1 MKFYCDSCQ
10 TKYSIADEKVR
21 GKVLKVR
28 CKKCSHII
36 TVREAKTPQSSAP
49 VQHSQ
54 PREKNSPPPPPP
66 TAPTKIQW
74 HYAIN
79 GESFGPFDEEIL
91 QQRFATNELGDAV
104 YVWNETFTEWKRV
117 TEVATFASALQKAAR
132 ERKPAHTHGVSQA
145 LEAIDV
151 DQVDADKK
159 AREQARAAN
168 LEPVSEPEPEPELDV
183 DSTRIDQRIPD
194 NLGKASQREAKAGSD
209 DQDRKNRLQALR
221 DRLKLDDSSTK
232 EPQSG
237 GKSSLPEPRGESSL
251 PQQQGK
257 EKQEARDFA
266 FAETLPDTGE
276 GADEELPVA
285 EVHDGLFSGQFGDS
299 PASAA
304 SQPEPEAGEEE
315 EKKDAVPFFPDAP
328 KLGDSKSSTSMSR
341 ADEVTGSLLIQI
353 NAIKNDGRKRAIATA
368 VAAVFGISAVV
379 AVIYFGWTHMDSE
392 EVVDD
397 EPRIGLGNI
406 GQAPEF
412 REYTEE
418 ERRRALDQVV
428 IEEGL
433 VISRED
439 GKAAYARDESES
451 KGGRAGGE
459 QASGGSA
466 MPQIDPSA
474 FRRVEGELEGSRA
487 SDDREA
493 GTTSRFQ
500 RPGLV
505 GSGGSPGSD
514 PSPTRGGMATGG
526 DGDFDDDRLRAM
538 AALQTDTQRGIYN
551 PRDEEIDEI
560 RAPRERLS
568 NADLSQGMQNIMSSV
583 GSCRERHIF
592 RGGALEYDTVEV
604 TIEIIPAGRVENLR
618 LSPSSLDDTD
628 FGRCMH
634 SHTRRWRFPPFTGD
648 AMEIRTPFILQD

>member
-36 TVREAKTPQSSAP
+36 TVREAKTPQPARA
-49 VQHSQ
+49 VQRSQ
-54 PREKNSPPPPPP
+54 PREKSSAPPPPP
-66 TAPTKIQW
+66 TMPTKIQW

-79 GESFGPFDEEIL
+79 GESFGPFSEEVL

-117 TEVATFASALQKAAR
+117 TEVATFSSALQKAAR
-132 ERKPAHTHGVSQA
+132 ERKPARTHGVSQA
-145 LEAIDV
+145 MEAIDV
-151 DQVDADKK
+151 DQVDADKR
-159 AREQARAAN
+159 AREQAQAAN
-168 LEPVSEPEPEPELDV
+168 LEPVSDPELDV
-183 DSTRIDQRIPD
+183 DSTRIDQRIPS
-194 NLGKASQREAKAGSD
+194 NLGKPRLQEAEAGSD
-209 DQDRKNRLQALR
+209 DQDRKDRLQALR
-221 DRLKLDDSSTK
+221 DRLKLDDSTTK
-232 EPQSG
+232 EPEPG
-237 GKSSLPEPRGESSL
+237 GKSTLSEE
-251 PQQQGK
+251 QE

-266 FAETLPDTGE
+266 FAETLPDTGK
-276 GADEELPVA
+276 GADEELSGA
-285 EVHDGLFSGQFGDS
+285 EVHDGLFSGQLGDS
-299 PASAA
+299 PASD
-304 SQPEPEAGEEE
+304 PEPEDGEEE
-315 EKKDAVPFFPDAP
+315 EKEDAVPFFPDAP

-341 ADEVTGSLLIQI
+341 VDEVTGSLLIQI
-353 NAIKNDGRKRAIATA
+353 NAIKSDGRKRAVAMT
-368 VAAVFGISAVV
+368 VAAVFGITAVLAVV
-379 AVIYFGWTHMDSE
+379 YFGWTQMGSE

-451 KGGRAGGE
+451 KGGRSGGE
-459 QASGGSA
+459 QASGGSV

-505 GSGGSPGSD
+505 GSGERAASET
-514 PSPTRGGMATGG
+514 SPTRGGMATGG
-526 DGDFDDDRLRAM
+526 DGDFDDDRLQAM

-583 GSCRERHIF
+583 GSCRERHMF
-592 RGGALEYDTVEV
+592 RGGTLEHDTVEV
-604 TIEIIPAGRVENLR
+604 TIEIIPEGRVENLR
-618 LSPSSLDDTD
+618 LSPSSLNDTD

-634 SHTRRWRFPPFTGD
+634 SHTRRWRFPPTTGD